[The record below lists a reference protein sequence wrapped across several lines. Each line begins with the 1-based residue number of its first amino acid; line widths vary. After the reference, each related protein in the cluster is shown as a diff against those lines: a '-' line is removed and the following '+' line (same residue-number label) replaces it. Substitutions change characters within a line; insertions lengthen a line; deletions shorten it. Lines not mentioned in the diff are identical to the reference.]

1 MQVIRTMVEAATT
14 DALAFIVKLVNAS
27 LAETEYLRDDSSGES
42 KFVALATPE
51 GKLGKS
57 CCF

>member
-1 MQVIRTMVEAATT
+1 MVEAATT

-51 GKLGKS
+51 GELGKY
-57 CCF
+57 CCFQN